1 MLNCPTFIIRKT
13 TAFVCILISGL
24 GAGCLSAETL
34 ELGRVSKT
42 AAPAVA
48 NEPVASTSVAT
59 TANTSVATKPVGKD
73 DVKADPVLSKTSYRL
88 RSRDFIRV
96 GVINE
101 NDTVI
106 ERRINPD
113 GTIDVPFLKQLVPVA
128 GLTITEAQ
136 DLLTKRFSRYFKQP
150 QLIIAIVGYA
160 ERRVYISGYVGRAGP
175 VTIPPEENL
184 TLGKA
189 LSIAGG
195 IQARGRRSDVAI
207 KRLKPDGE
215 TEVILKDM
223 RKIDSGDEP
232 DFILQDEDAIYVE
245 DSRF

>member
-1 MLNCPTFIIRKT
+1 MIR
-13 TAFVCILISGL
+13 
-24 GAGCLSAETL
+24 LSAETL
-34 ELGRVSKT
+34 ELGRVSKPT
-42 AAPAVA
+42 TPEVA
-48 NEPVASTSVAT
+48 NETVASTPVS
-59 TANTSVATKPVGKD
+59 TKPVGTD
-73 DVKADPVLSKTSYRL
+73 DVKSDITPTKTSYRL

-136 DLLTKRFSRYFKQP
+136 DLLTKRFCRYFKQP

>member
-1 MLNCPTFIIRKT
+1 MLDCPILFIRKYS
-13 TAFVCILISGL
+13 AILAVLIFGL
-24 GAGCLSAETL
+24 GAIHLSAETL
-34 ELGRVSKT
+34 ELGRVSKPATPEVVNET
-42 AAPAVA
+42 APVAPVVTKPVVAEEVKSDPAVA
-48 NEPVASTSVAT
+48 
-59 TANTSVATKPVGKD
+59 
-73 DVKADPVLSKTSYRL
+73 KTSYRL

-150 QLIIAIVGYA
+150 QLIIAIVAYA

-232 DFILQDEDAIYVE
+232 DFILQDEDAVYVE

>member
-1 MLNCPTFIIRKT
+1 MLDCPIFFIRKHI
-13 TAFVCILISGL
+13 VILCVFIFG
-24 GAGCLSAETL
+24 LSAVRLSGETL
-34 ELGRVSKT
+34 ELGRVSKP
-42 AAPAVA
+42 AASEVVNETVQPA
-48 NEPVASTSVAT
+48 P
-59 TANTSVATKPVGKD
+59 VATKPVVAD
-73 DVKADPVLSKTSYRL
+73 EVKSQSALSKTSYRL

-150 QLIIAIVGYA
+150 QLIIAIVAYA

-223 RKIDSGDEP
+223 RKIDAGDEP
-232 DFILQDEDAIYVE
+232 DFILQDEDAVYVD

>member
-1 MLNCPTFIIRKT
+1 MLDCSILFSRWRVAAIL
-13 TAFVCILISGL
+13 VLGLISGFP
-24 GAGCLSAETL
+24 CVSAETL
-34 ELGRVSKT
+34 ELGRVSNKNST
-42 AAPAVA
+42 DGVA
-48 NEPVASTSVAT
+48 ETNVSGTL
-59 TANTSVATKPVGKD
+59 ATKPISAEEIKPDTVVTK
-73 DVKADPVLSKTSYRL
+73 SSYRL
-88 RSRDFIRV
+88 RARDFIRV

-136 DLLTKRFSRYFKQP
+136 DLLAKRFSRYFKQP
-150 QLIIAIVGYA
+150 QVVIAIVGYA
-160 ERRVYISGYVGRAGP
+160 ERRVYISGYVGRPGA
-175 VTIPPEENL
+175 VTIPPEESL

-207 KRLKPDGE
+207 KRLKPNGE
-215 TEVILKDM
+215 IDLILKDM

-232 DFILQDEDAIYVE
+232 DFILQDEDSIYVE

>member
-1 MLNCPTFIIRKT
+1 MLDCPILFIRKY
-13 TAFVCILISGL
+13 TALTCVFIFGL
-24 GAGCLSAETL
+24 GVIRLSAETL
-34 ELGRVSKT
+34 ELGRVSNPP
-42 AAPAVA
+42 APAVT
-48 NEPVASTSVAT
+48 NEPVASTPVA
-59 TANTSVATKPVGKD
+59 AKAVAAD
-73 DVKADPVLSKTSYRL
+73 EVKSEPAAAKTSYRL

-150 QLIIAIVGYA
+150 QLIIAIVAYA

-223 RKIDSGDEP
+223 RKIDAGDEP
-232 DFILQDEDAIYVE
+232 DFILQDEDAVYVE

>member
-1 MLNCPTFIIRKT
+1 MLDRSFLFIQKHN
-13 TAFVCILISGL
+13 VILCVLIFGL
-24 GAGCLSAETL
+24 GVIHLPAETL
-34 ELGRVSKT
+34 ELGRVSNSP
-42 AAPAVA
+42 APV
-48 NEPVASTSVAT
+48 VAT
-59 TANTSVATKPVGKD
+59 ETVAPTPVATKPVAAD
-73 DVKADPVLSKTSYRL
+73 EVKSDSAAAKTSYRL

-101 NDTVI
+101 TDTVI

-150 QLIIAIVGYA
+150 QLIIAIVAYA

-223 RKIDSGDEP
+223 RKIDAGEEP
-232 DFILQDEDAIYVE
+232 DFILQDEDAVYVE

>member
-1 MLNCPTFIIRKT
+1 MLDRSFLFIQKHN
-13 TAFVCILISGL
+13 VILCVLIFGL
-24 GAGCLSAETL
+24 GVIRLSAETL
-34 ELGRVSKT
+34 ELGRVSNSP
-42 AAPAVA
+42 APVVA
-48 NEPVASTSVAT
+48 TETVAT
-59 TANTSVATKPVGKD
+59 TPVATKPVAAD
-73 DVKADPVLSKTSYRL
+73 EVKSDSAAAKTSYRL

-101 NDTVI
+101 TDTVI

-150 QLIIAIVGYA
+150 QLIIAIVAYA

-223 RKIDSGDEP
+223 RKIDAGEEP
-232 DFILQDEDAIYVE
+232 DFILQDEDAVYVE

>member
-1 MLNCPTFIIRKT
+1 MLDSQSLLFRRY
-13 TAFVCILISGL
+13 TALIYILVVVL
-24 GAGCLSAETL
+24 GAIQLSAETL
-34 ELGRVSKT
+34 ELGRASKSLSSEVVNET
-42 AAPAVA
+42 VTSAPA
-48 NEPVASTSVAT
+48 
-59 TANTSVATKPVGKD
+59 ATKPVVAD
-73 DVKADPVLSKTSYRL
+73 EVKSEPAALAKTSYRL

-113 GTIDVPFLKQLVPVA
+113 GTIDIPFLKQLVPVA

-150 QLIIAIVGYA
+150 QLIIAIVAYA
-160 ERRVYISGYVGRAGP
+160 ERRVYLSGFVGHAGP

-207 KRLKPDGE
+207 KRLRPDGE

-232 DFILQDEDAIYVE
+232 DFILQDEDAIYVD

>member
-1 MLNCPTFIIRKT
+1 MLDRSFLFIQKHNVIPC
-13 TAFVCILISGL
+13 VLIFGL
-24 GAGCLSAETL
+24 GVIHLSAETL
-34 ELGRVSKT
+34 ELGRVSNSP
-42 AAPAVA
+42 APV
-48 NEPVASTSVAT
+48 VAT
-59 TANTSVATKPVGKD
+59 ETVAPTPVATKPVAAD
-73 DVKADPVLSKTSYRL
+73 EVKSDSAAAKTSYRL

-101 NDTVI
+101 TDTVI

-150 QLIIAIVGYA
+150 QLIIAIVAYA

-223 RKIDSGDEP
+223 RKIDAGEEP
-232 DFILQDEDAIYVE
+232 DFILQDEDAVYVE

>member
-1 MLNCPTFIIRKT
+1 MLDSSILFSRRYI
-13 TAFVCILISGL
+13 AFLCVLGL
-24 GAGCLSAETL
+24 ALSTIKVSAETL
-34 ELGRVSKT
+34 ELGRVSKSDQSS
-42 AAPAVA
+42 AVTTEA
-48 NEPVASTSVAT
+48 TSVVPQT
-59 TANTSVATKPVGKD
+59 TTVD
-73 DVKADPVLSKTSYRL
+73 EVKSDSAPSKSSYRL
-88 RSRDFIRV
+88 RARDFIRV

-150 QLIIAIVGYA
+150 QVVIAIVAYA

-189 LSIAGG
+189 LSMAGG
-195 IQARGRRSDVAI
+195 ILARGRRSDVAI

-215 TEVILKDM
+215 IELILKDM

-232 DFILQDEDAIYVE
+232 DFILQDEDAVYVE

>member
-1 MLNCPTFIIRKT
+1 MLDCSILFCRRIVAFIGVLGMVLSTFK
-13 TAFVCILISGL
+13 V
-24 GAGCLSAETL
+24 SAETL
-34 ELGRVSKT
+34 ELGRVSNSPQVPTVTTETVSMVPKT
-42 AAPAVA
+42 VTVDEVKPDS
-48 NEPVASTSVAT
+48 AS
-59 TANTSVATKPVGKD
+59 
-73 DVKADPVLSKTSYRL
+73 SKSSYRL
-88 RSRDFIRV
+88 RARDFIRV

-113 GTIDVPFLKQLVPVA
+113 GTIDIPFLKQLVPVA

-150 QLIIAIVGYA
+150 QVVMAIVAYA

-189 LSIAGG
+189 LSMAGG
-195 IQARGRRSDVAI
+195 ILARGRRSDVAI
-207 KRLKPDGE
+207 KRIKPDGE
-215 TEVILKDM
+215 IELILKDM

>member
-1 MLNCPTFIIRKT
+1 MLDRSILFILKHI
-13 TAFVCILISGL
+13 AILCVFIFG
-24 GAGCLSAETL
+24 LSAIRLSGETL
-34 ELGRVSKT
+34 ELGRVSK
-42 AAPAVA
+42 PASSEIV
-48 NEPVASTSVAT
+48 NETVQPAPVAI
-59 TANTSVATKPVGKD
+59 KPVVAD
-73 DVKADPVLSKTSYRL
+73 EVKSEPALAKTSYRL

-150 QLIIAIVGYA
+150 QLIIAIVAYA

-223 RKIDSGDEP
+223 RKIDAGDEP
-232 DFILQDEDAIYVE
+232 DFILQDEDAVYVE

>member
-1 MLNCPTFIIRKT
+1 MLNRSFLFIQKHN
-13 TAFVCILISGL
+13 VILCVLIFGL
-24 GAGCLSAETL
+24 GVIHLSAETL
-34 ELGRVSKT
+34 ELGRVSNSP
-42 AAPAVA
+42 APV
-48 NEPVASTSVAT
+48 VAT
-59 TANTSVATKPVGKD
+59 ETVAPTPVATKPVAAD
-73 DVKADPVLSKTSYRL
+73 EVKSDSAAAKTSYRL

-101 NDTVI
+101 TDTVI

-150 QLIIAIVGYA
+150 QLIIAIVAYA

-223 RKIDSGDEP
+223 RKIDAGEEP
-232 DFILQDEDAIYVE
+232 DFILQDEDAVYVE

>member
-1 MLNCPTFIIRKT
+1 MLDYPISFSRRTIGLICFIF
-13 TAFVCILISGL
+13 FVSGVVQ
-24 GAGCLSAETL
+24 LSGETL
-34 ELGRVSKT
+34 ELGRVSRQATQDAPVEAVVAKDK
-42 AAPAVA
+42 AASSTVSADELKSDPANA
-48 NEPVASTSVAT
+48 KN
-59 TANTSVATKPVGKD
+59 
-73 DVKADPVLSKTSYRL
+73 SYRL
-88 RSRDFIRV
+88 RPRDFIRV

-113 GTIDVPFLKQLVPVA
+113 GTIDVPFVKQLVPVA

-150 QLIIAIVGYA
+150 QVIIAIVSYA

-195 IQARGRRSDVAI
+195 ILARGRRSDVAI
-207 KRLKPDGE
+207 KRLKPNGE
-215 TEVILKDM
+215 IELILKDM

-232 DFILQDEDAIYVE
+232 DFILQDEDAVYVD

>member
-1 MLNCPTFIIRKT
+1 MLDRPILLIRKYT
-13 TAFVCILISGL
+13 VFLCVFIFGL
-24 GAGCLSAETL
+24 GMVRLSGEILGETL
-34 ELGRVSKT
+34 QLGRVSK
-42 AAPAVA
+42 PAVSEVV
-48 NEPVASTSVAT
+48 NEIITPAPVT
-59 TANTSVATKPVGKD
+59 TKPVVAAE
-73 DVKADPVLSKTSYRL
+73 VKSEPAALAKTSYRL

-113 GTIDVPFLKQLVPVA
+113 GTIDVPFLNQLVPVA

-136 DLLTKRFSRYFKQP
+136 DLLTKRFSRYFKKP
-150 QLIIAIVGYA
+150 QLIIAIVTYA
-160 ERRVYISGYVGRAGP
+160 ERRVYLSGYVGRAGP

-223 RKIDSGDEP
+223 RKIDSGEEP
-232 DFILQDEDAIYVE
+232 DFILQDEDQVYVE

>member
-1 MLNCPTFIIRKT
+1 MLDCPILFIRKH
-13 TAFVCILISGL
+13 TAILCVFIL
-24 GAGCLSAETL
+24 GLSAIRLSGETL
-34 ELGRVSKT
+34 ELGRVSKPPASEVVNET
-42 AAPAVA
+42 VQPAP
-48 NEPVASTSVAT
+48 
-59 TANTSVATKPVGKD
+59 VATKPVVAD
-73 DVKADPVLSKTSYRL
+73 EVKSEPALAKTSYRL

-150 QLIIAIVGYA
+150 QLIIAIVAYA

-223 RKIDSGDEP
+223 RKIDAGDEP
-232 DFILQDEDAIYVE
+232 DFILQDEDAVYVE

>member
-1 MLNCPTFIIRKT
+1 MLDCSILFIRKH
-13 TAFVCILISGL
+13 TAFICVFIFGL
-24 GAGCLSAETL
+24 GVIRLSAETL
-34 ELGRVSKT
+34 ELGRVPNP
-42 AAPAVA
+42 AASAVA
-48 NEPVASTSVAT
+48 NETVAT
-59 TANTSVATKPVGKD
+59 PPVATKVTG
-73 DVKADPVLSKTSYRL
+73 ADEIKSDPALAKTSYRL

-150 QLIIAIVGYA
+150 QLIIAIVAYA

-223 RKIDSGDEP
+223 RKIDAGDEP
-232 DFILQDEDAIYVE
+232 DFILQDEDAVYVD

>member
-1 MLNCPTFIIRKT
+1 MLDRSFLFIQKHNVIPC
-13 TAFVCILISGL
+13 VLIFGL
-24 GAGCLSAETL
+24 GVIHLSAETL
-34 ELGRVSKT
+34 ELGRVSNSP
-42 AAPAVA
+42 APVVA
-48 NEPVASTSVAT
+48 TETVAT
-59 TANTSVATKPVGKD
+59 TPVATKPVAAD
-73 DVKADPVLSKTSYRL
+73 EVKSDSAAAKTSYRL

-101 NDTVI
+101 TDTVI

-150 QLIIAIVGYA
+150 QLIIAIVAYA

-223 RKIDSGDEP
+223 RKIDAGEEP
-232 DFILQDEDAIYVE
+232 DFILQDEDAVYVE

>member
-1 MLNCPTFIIRKT
+1 MLDCPILFIRKY
-13 TAFVCILISGL
+13 TALICVFIFGL
-24 GAGCLSAETL
+24 SVIPLSAETL
-34 ELGRVSKT
+34 ELGRVSSPP
-42 AAPAVA
+42 APVA
-48 NEPVASTSVAT
+48 TNEPVASTP
-59 TANTSVATKPVGKD
+59 VATKAVGENV
-73 DVKADPVLSKTSYRL
+73 VKSEPAGAKTSYRL

-150 QLIIAIVGYA
+150 QLIIAIVAYA

-232 DFILQDEDAIYVE
+232 DFILQDEDAVYVE

>member
-1 MLNCPTFIIRKT
+1 MLDRPILLIRKYT
-13 TAFVCILISGL
+13 VFLCVFIFGL
-24 GAGCLSAETL
+24 GMVRLSGEILGETL
-34 ELGRVSKT
+34 QLGRVSK
-42 AAPAVA
+42 PAVSEVV
-48 NEPVASTSVAT
+48 NEIITPAPVT
-59 TANTSVATKPVGKD
+59 TKPVVVAE
-73 DVKADPVLSKTSYRL
+73 VKSEPAALAKTSYRL

-113 GTIDVPFLKQLVPVA
+113 GTIDVPFLNQLVPVA

-136 DLLTKRFSRYFKQP
+136 DLLTKRFSRYFKKP
-150 QLIIAIVGYA
+150 QLIIAIVAYA
-160 ERRVYISGYVGRAGP
+160 ERRVYLSGYVGRAGP

-223 RKIDSGDEP
+223 RKIDSGEEP
-232 DFILQDEDAIYVE
+232 DFILQDEDQVYVE

>member
-1 MLNCPTFIIRKT
+1 MLDRPILLIRKYT
-13 TAFVCILISGL
+13 VFLCVFIFGL
-24 GAGCLSAETL
+24 GMVRLSGEILGETL
-34 ELGRVSKT
+34 QLGRVSK
-42 AAPAVA
+42 PAVSEVV
-48 NEPVASTSVAT
+48 NEIITPAT
-59 TANTSVATKPVGKD
+59 VTTKPVVAAE
-73 DVKADPVLSKTSYRL
+73 VKSEPAALAKTSYRL

-113 GTIDVPFLKQLVPVA
+113 GTIDVPFLNQLVPVA

-136 DLLTKRFSRYFKQP
+136 DLLTKRFSRYFKKP
-150 QLIIAIVGYA
+150 QLIIAIVAYA
-160 ERRVYISGYVGRAGP
+160 ERRVYLSGYVGRAGP

-223 RKIDSGDEP
+223 RKIDSGEEP
-232 DFILQDEDAIYVE
+232 DFILQDEDQVYVE

>member
-1 MLNCPTFIIRKT
+1 MLDCPILSIRKH
-13 TAFVCILISGL
+13 TAILCVFIFG
-24 GAGCLSAETL
+24 LSAIRLSGETL
-34 ELGRVSKT
+34 ELGRVSK
-42 AAPAVA
+42 PASSEVV
-48 NEPVASTSVAT
+48 NETVQPAPVAI
-59 TANTSVATKPVGKD
+59 KPVVAD
-73 DVKADPVLSKTSYRL
+73 EVKSEPALAKTSYRL

-150 QLIIAIVGYA
+150 QLIIAIVAYA

-223 RKIDSGDEP
+223 RKIDAGDEP
-232 DFILQDEDAIYVE
+232 DFILQDEDAVYVE

>member
-1 MLNCPTFIIRKT
+1 MARL
-13 TAFVCILISGL
+13 SG
-24 GAGCLSAETL
+24 ETL
-34 ELGRVSKT
+34 ELGRVSKPNQSETTSETAVT
-42 AAPAVA
+42 AAPVNKPVTAEEIKTDAVA
-48 NEPVASTSVAT
+48 A
-59 TANTSVATKPVGKD
+59 
-73 DVKADPVLSKTSYRL
+73 KTSYRL

-150 QLIIAIVGYA
+150 QLIIAIVSYA

-195 IQARGRRSDVAI
+195 ILARGRRSDVAI
-207 KRLKPDGE
+207 KRLKPNGE
-215 TEVILKDM
+215 IELILKDM

-232 DFILQDEDAIYVE
+232 DFILQDEDAVYVD

>member
-1 MLNCPTFIIRKT
+1 MLDCLILFIRKYT
-13 TAFVCILISGL
+13 PFVCILISGL
-24 GAGCLSAETL
+24 CVGCLSAETL
-34 ELGRVSKT
+34 ELGRVSKPDAAEVVNKT
-42 AAPAVA
+42 VSPAPAAINPVVA
-48 NEPVASTSVAT
+48 DEVKSEPA
-59 TANTSVATKPVGKD
+59 
-73 DVKADPVLSKTSYRL
+73 LSKTSYRL

-136 DLLTKRFSRYFKQP
+136 VLLTKRFSHYFKQP
-150 QLIIAIVGYA
+150 QLIIAIVAYA
-160 ERRVYISGYVGRAGP
+160 ERRVYLSGYVGHAGP

-195 IQARGRRSDVAI
+195 IQARGSRSEVKI
-207 KRLKPDGE
+207 KRLKSNGE

-232 DFILQDEDAIYVE
+232 DFILQDEDAVYVE

>member
-1 MLNCPTFIIRKT
+1 MLDCPILSLRKYTALICVFI
-13 TAFVCILISGL
+13 FGL
-24 GAGCLSAETL
+24 GVGCLSAETL
-34 ELGRVSKT
+34 ELGRVSNPS
-42 AAPAVA
+42 APVA
-48 NEPVASTSVAT
+48 TNEPVASTP
-59 TANTSVATKPVGKD
+59 VATKAVGANE
-73 DVKADPVLSKTSYRL
+73 VKSEPAGAKTSYRL

-150 QLIIAIVGYA
+150 QLIIAIVAYA

-232 DFILQDEDAIYVE
+232 DFILQDEDAVYVE

>member
-1 MLNCPTFIIRKT
+1 MVRLSGE
-13 TAFVCILISGL
+13 ILG
-24 GAGCLSAETL
+24 ETL
-34 ELGRVSKT
+34 QLGRVSK
-42 AAPAVA
+42 PAVSEVV
-48 NEPVASTSVAT
+48 NEIITPAT
-59 TANTSVATKPVGKD
+59 VTTKPVVAAE
-73 DVKADPVLSKTSYRL
+73 VKSEPAALAKTSYRL

-113 GTIDVPFLKQLVPVA
+113 GTIDVPFLNQLVPVA

-136 DLLTKRFSRYFKQP
+136 DLLTKRFSRYFKKP
-150 QLIIAIVGYA
+150 QLIIAIVTYA
-160 ERRVYISGYVGRAGP
+160 ERRVYLSGYVGRAGP

-223 RKIDSGDEP
+223 RKIDSGEEP
-232 DFILQDEDAIYVE
+232 DFILQDEDQVYVE

>member
-1 MLNCPTFIIRKT
+1 MLDCSILFFRPYTTFIG
-13 TAFVCILISGL
+13 VL
-24 GAGCLSAETL
+24 GVVLSTFNLTAETL
-34 ELGRVSKT
+34 ELGRVSKPDQS
-42 AAPAVA
+42 AAVTTEA
-48 NEPVASTSVAT
+48 ASILPKSVT
-59 TANTSVATKPVGKD
+59 VD
-73 DVKADPVLSKTSYRL
+73 EVKSDSSPSKSSYRL
-88 RSRDFIRV
+88 RPRDFIRT

-136 DLLTKRFSRYFKQP
+136 DLLTKRYSRYFKQP
-150 QLIIAIVGYA
+150 QVVMAIVAYA

-189 LSIAGG
+189 LSMAGG
-195 IQARGRRSDVAI
+195 ILARGRRSDVAI

-215 TEVILKDM
+215 IELILKDM

>member
-1 MLNCPTFIIRKT
+1 MLDCSILFCRRTV
-13 TAFVCILISGL
+13 AFVGVL
-24 GAGCLSAETL
+24 GMVLSTFKVSAETL
-34 ELGRVSKT
+34 ELGRVSKSAQSST
-42 AAPAVA
+42 VITETVSVVPQAASVDEAKTDS
-48 NEPVASTSVAT
+48 ASS
-59 TANTSVATKPVGKD
+59 
-73 DVKADPVLSKTSYRL
+73 SKSSYRL
-88 RSRDFIRV
+88 RARDFIRV

-113 GTIDVPFLKQLVPVA
+113 GTIDIPFLKQLVPVA

-150 QLIIAIVGYA
+150 QLVIAIVGYA

-189 LSIAGG
+189 LSMAGG

-215 TEVILKDM
+215 IELILKDM

>member
-1 MLNCPTFIIRKT
+1 MLDSTILLSRRHV
-13 TAFVCILISGL
+13 AFVGILVFALGVIRLSG
-24 GAGCLSAETL
+24 ETL
-34 ELGRVSKT
+34 ELGRVSKPIT
-42 AAPAVA
+42 TDVVAEKEVNAPV
-48 NEPVASTSVAT
+48 V
-59 TANTSVATKPVGKD
+59 TKPAAAEE
-73 DVKADPVLSKTSYRL
+73 VKPETATAKTSYRL

-136 DLLTKRFSRYFKQP
+136 ELLTKRYRRYFKQP
-150 QLIIAIVGYA
+150 QLIIAIVAYA

-175 VTIPPEENL
+175 VAIPPEENL

-195 IQARGRRSDVAI
+195 ILARGRRSDVAI

-223 RKIDSGDEP
+223 RKIDSGEEP
-232 DFILQDEDAIYVE
+232 DFILQDEDAVYVE

>member
-1 MLNCPTFIIRKT
+1 MPDRMILSFQRF
-13 TAFVCILISGL
+13 TAIVVIVLL
-24 GAGCLSAETL
+24 GFGSTQLYSETL
-34 ELGRVSKT
+34 EIGRASKSNSSEVLPETLAPSIPIAKVEGVDEKKSDPVVSK
-42 AAPAVA
+42 
-48 NEPVASTSVAT
+48 S
-59 TANTSVATKPVGKD
+59 
-73 DVKADPVLSKTSYRL
+73 SYRL
-88 RSRDFIRV
+88 RARDFIRV

-106 ERRINPD
+106 DRRINPD
-113 GTIDVPFLKQLVPVA
+113 GTIDIPFLKQLVPLS

-136 DLLTKRFSRYFKQP
+136 DLLAKRFSRYFKQP
-150 QLIIAIVGYA
+150 QVVIAISAYA
-160 ERRVYISGYVGRAGP
+160 ERRVYISGYVGRPGP

-195 IQARGRRSDVAI
+195 IQARGRRSGVAI

-215 TEVILKDM
+215 IELILKDM
-223 RKIDSGDEP
+223 SKIDSGDEP
-232 DFILQDEDAIYVE
+232 DFVLQDEDAIYVE

>member
-1 MLNCPTFIIRKT
+1 MLDRSFLFIQKHN
-13 TAFVCILISGL
+13 VILCVLIFGL
-24 GAGCLSAETL
+24 GVIHLSAETL
-34 ELGRVSKT
+34 ELGRVSNSP
-42 AAPAVA
+42 APVVA
-48 NEPVASTSVAT
+48 TETVAT
-59 TANTSVATKPVGKD
+59 TPVATKPVAAD
-73 DVKADPVLSKTSYRL
+73 EVKSDSAAAKTSYRL

-101 NDTVI
+101 TDTVI

-150 QLIIAIVGYA
+150 QLIIAIVAYA

-223 RKIDSGDEP
+223 RKIDAGEEP
-232 DFILQDEDAIYVE
+232 DFILQDEDAVYVE

>member
-1 MLNCPTFIIRKT
+1 MLDSKILLFRRHV
-13 TAFVCILISGL
+13 AFVGMLALILGVVRLSG
-24 GAGCLSAETL
+24 ETL
-34 ELGRVSKT
+34 QLGRVSKQ
-42 AAPAVA
+42 
-48 NEPVASTSVAT
+48 ASTEGVTEKVVSDSA
-59 TANTSVATKPVGKD
+59 ATKPVAMEE
-73 DVKADPVLSKTSYRL
+73 VKPETVIDKTSYRL

-101 NDTVI
+101 SDTVI

-113 GTIDVPFLKQLVPVA
+113 GTIDVPFLNQLVPVA
-128 GLTITEAQ
+128 GLTISEAQ
-136 DLLTKRFSRYFKQP
+136 DLLTKRFRRYFKHP
-150 QLIIAIVGYA
+150 QLVIAIVAYA
-160 ERRVYISGYVGRAGP
+160 ERRVYVSGYVGRAGP

-195 IQARGRRSDVAI
+195 ILARGRRSDVAI
-207 KRLKPDGE
+207 KRMKPDGE

-232 DFILQDEDAIYVE
+232 DFVLQDEDAVYVE